1 MIYLDTETV
10 GLIGPIVLIQWAH
23 DDGEVQMFSPWKNT
37 VLDTLKVLEEIIF
50 DPEGICGFNLTFDWF
65 HLCKMYTTLL
75 LLKDHNAWL
84 EDCVLEYALAEPQA
98 RFGLCCKPKAA
109 LDLML
114 FARKGPYQST
124 MKRDP
129 IRIKRVP
136 TSLAWEVARVLEE
149 KVKLK
154 DIYFGKRKDKKA
166 DKWKVIDIKDIEGKI
181 NTDFKDIELK
191 FAPTS
196 ALKALAIDALGLD
209 PNETLIYEKVSLP
222 KKLFPN
228 DKRRGYAPFAL
239 AHGEPGNWKETWPD
253 YLHFHNN
260 HWAYNDLAREYA
272 KLDVVYL
279 QKLRAHFGNPPLGD
293 DDSELACAVGAIRWR
308 GYNLDLEKIK
318 ILRDKAIIQ
327 EKAAPTAPSKVKWWV
342 SEKLDETEKLVMKG
356 STKKVILEEISKMRA
371 DCKDC
376 KGEGCDKCE
385 NKGHIPHPAA
395 ERAQASLDA
404 RKAGK
409 RIDVCNKLLR
419 AGRLHASFV
428 VLGTKS
434 QRMSGTDDLNPQG
447 LDHTKE
453 MRSCFTLADSGYDF
467 AGGDFISFEPCLA
480 AAVYND
486 PMLTKDLQSGKSI
499 HSLFGMELY
508 PEMTYEEIEA
518 SKGSKIH
525 DYRDD
530 GKRGFLAICYGG
542 NEYTLKTK
550 IGIDEEIGKKAIE
563 NFVRKKYKQM
573 GIKQDATRKRF
584 CSMVQPQGIGK
595 QVYWNN
601 PADYVE
607 AKNGNKRFFTL
618 ENQICKA
625 LFDIA
630 QDPPKAWLAYKVKV
644 KRRDRDQMA
653 HGAVRSA
660 LYAAAFALQS
670 ANVRAA
676 VNHEIQSYGA
686 GLTKQL
692 QRLLWEVQPAGIAK
706 FRVVPMNV
714 HDEVLIP
721 VLPEYNARLR
731 EIVDTFLEKNRVQVP
746 LLGIE
751 WHDKMKSWAE
761 K

>member
-1 MIYLDTETV
+1 MKYIDTETV
-10 GLIGPIVLIQWAH
+10 GLLGPIVLIQYAT
-23 DDGEVQMFSPWKNT
+23 DDGDVEMFSPWRNT

-50 DPEGICGFNLTFDWF
+50 DPEGVCGFNLAFDWF
-65 HLCKMYTTLL
+65 KICQMYTTLL
-75 LLKDHNAWL
+75 LLKDVNAYL
-84 EDCVLEYALAEPQA
+84 EDCVEEYALAEPQS
-98 RFGLCCKPKAA
+98 RFGPCCKPKAA

-136 TSLAWEVARVLEE
+136 TAMAWDVAKVLEE
-149 KVKLK
+149 KIKLK

-166 DKWKVIDIKDIEGKI
+166 DRWKVIDIKDSEGRI
-181 NTDFKDIELK
+181 NTEFKDIKLK

-209 PNETLIYEKVSLP
+209 PNETLIYEKISLP
-222 KKLFPN
+222 KKLYPM
-228 DKRRGYAPFAL
+228 DKRRGYAPYAL
-239 AHGEPGNWKETWPD
+239 AHGSPGNWNGTWPD
-253 YLHFHNN
+253 YIKFHSD
-260 HWAYNDLAREYA
+260 HWAFNDLAREYA
-272 KLDVVYL
+272 KKDVVYL
-279 QKLRAHFGNPPLGD
+279 QQLRAYFGNPPLGD
-293 DDSELACAVGAIRWR
+293 DDSELACMVGAIRWR
-308 GYNLDLEKIK
+308 GYKLDLEKIK
-318 ILRDKAIIQ
+318 ALREKAIIQ
-327 EKAAPTAPSKVKWWV
+327 QKSAPTTPAKVKYWV
-342 SEKLDETEKLVMKG
+342 SQLLDDTEKTVMKG
-356 STKKVILEEISKMRA
+356 STKKAILEEISNMLA
-371 DCKDC
+371 DCPAC
-376 KGEGCDKCE
+376 KGNGCESCN
-385 NKGHIPHPAA
+385 NKGTIKHPAA
-395 ERAQASLDA
+395 ERAKACLEA

-409 RIDVCNKLLR
+409 RIDVCDKLLR
-419 AGRLHASFV
+419 AGRFHASFI

-434 QRMSGTDDLNPQG
+434 QRMAGTDDLNAQG
-447 LDHTKE
+447 IDHTKE
-453 MRSCFTLADSGYDF
+453 MRSCFTLADIGYNF

-480 AAVYND
+480 AAVYDD
-486 PMLTKDLQSGKSI
+486 PSLTHDLKSGKSI

-508 PEMTYEEIEA
+508 PHMTYEEIEA
-518 SKGSKIH
+518 SKGSKDH

-542 NEYTLKTK
+542 NEFTLRTK
-550 IGIDEEIGKKAIE
+550 LNIDEETGKKAIE
-563 NFVRKKYKQM
+563 NFVRRKYKQM
-573 GIKQDATRKRF
+573 GIKQDMTRKRF

-595 QVYWNN
+595 QVYWNE
-601 PADYVE
+601 PADFVE
-607 AKNGNKRFFTL
+607 AKNGNRRFFTL

-625 LFDIA
+625 LFDLA
-630 QDPPKAWLAYKVKV
+630 QDPPKAWLAYKIKV
-644 KRRDRDQMA
+644 KRRDRDQFA

-692 QRLLWEVQPAGIAK
+692 QRLLWDVQPAGVSD
-706 FRVVPMNV
+706 FLVVPMNV

-721 VLPEYNARLR
+721 VRPAYGPKLR
-731 EIVDTFLEKNRVQVP
+731 EIVDKFLTKNREQVP

-751 WHDKMKSWAE
+751 WHDNMKSWAE